1 MVNFGFTFNDDEDEE
16 RMAFGNVRSM
26 GIWGTALAAS
36 VALHVIV
43 LGALLCTRGCGPGKP
58 DGGALPPNPPAVE
71 QADTEAVPPRA
82 DETETRREAK
92 APEHP
97 KKAETK
103 RPAKM
108 PERTAPKD
116 NDNPT
121 TGVPTGW
128 KTYKVRPGDS
138 LSRLA
143 RQFGCTVHELAKMN
157 GLSPTA
163 SLRLGQTLKVK
174 DVSAD

>member
-1 MVNFGFTFNDDEDEE
+1 MVNFGFTFNDDEDED
-16 RMAFGNVRSM
+16 RMAFGNVRSL

-58 DGGALPPNPPAVE
+58 DGNALPRNPPPAE
-71 QADTEAVPPRA
+71 KTDTETVSPRT
-82 DETETRREAK
+82 DETETRREAE
-92 APEHP
+92 APEHTT
-97 KKAETK
+97 KTETK
-103 RPAKM
+103 RPAKT
-108 PERTAPKD
+108 PERAAPKD
-116 NDNPT
+116 NP
-121 TGVPTGW
+121 PAGW

-143 RQFGCTVHELAKMN
+143 RQSGCTVHELAKMN

-174 DVSAD
+174 DVPSD

>member
-1 MVNFGFTFNDDEDEE
+1 MVNFGFTFNDDEDED

-58 DGGALPPNPPAVE
+58 DGSALPPNPPSAE
-71 QADTEAVPPRA
+71 KTDTEAVSPRA

-103 RPAKM
+103 RPAKT

-116 NDNPT
+116 NPT
-121 TGVPTGW
+121 TGAPTGW

-143 RQFGCTVHELAKMN
+143 RQSGCTVHELAKMN

-174 DVSAD
+174 DVPAD

>member
-1 MVNFGFTFNDDEDEE
+1 
-16 RMAFGNVRSM
+16 MAFGNVRSL

-36 VALHVIV
+36 VALHVLV
-43 LGALLCTRGCGPGKP
+43 LGALLCTRGCGPGGP
-58 DGGALPPNPPAVE
+58 GGGEAPPNPPPAE
-71 QADTEAVPPRA
+71 RADTETVPPRT
-82 DETETRREAK
+82 DGTEARREAQD
-92 APEHP
+92 PEHP
-97 KKAETK
+97 KTTEAK
-103 RPAKM
+103 RSAKT

-116 NDNPT
+116 NPSV
-121 TGVPTGW
+121 GAPAGW

-143 RQFGCTVHELAKMN
+143 RQSGCTVHELAKMN

-174 DVSAD
+174 DVPAD

>member
-1 MVNFGFTFNDDEDEE
+1 MVNFGFTFNDDEDED

-43 LGALLCTRGCGPGKP
+43 LGALLCTRGCGPGKS
-58 DGGALPPNPPAVE
+58 DGSALPPNPPTAE
-71 QADTEAVPPRA
+71 QANTEAVPPRA
-82 DETETRREAK
+82 DETETRREAR
-92 APEHP
+92 APEHTHT
-97 KKAETK
+97 KKTETK
-103 RPAKM
+103 RPAKI
-108 PERTAPKD
+108 PERTDPKD
-116 NDNPT
+116 NPIAD
-121 TGVPTGW
+121 VPIGW

-143 RQFGCTVHELAKMN
+143 RQFGCTVHELAKKN
-157 GLSPTA
+157 GLPPTA

-174 DVSAD
+174 DVPAD

>member
-1 MVNFGFTFNDDEDEE
+1 MINFGFIFNDDEDGD
-16 RMAFGNVRSM
+16 RMAFGNVRNM

-43 LGALLCTRGCGPGKP
+43 LGALLCTRGCGPGEP
-58 DGGALPPNPPAVE
+58 RGNTLPPNPPP
-71 QADTEAVPPRA
+71 TEKT
-82 DETETRREAK
+82 ETETVPPHVDGMEAQREVK
-92 APEHP
+92 TPEHP
-97 KKAETK
+97 RKAETK
-103 RPAKM
+103 HHQAKT
-108 PERTAPKD
+108 PERTLQKGE
-116 NDNPT
+116 PT
-121 TGVPTGW
+121 AGVPTGW

-143 RQFGCTVHELAKMN
+143 RQSGCTVHELAKKN

-174 DVSAD
+174 DVPAD

>member
-1 MVNFGFTFNDDEDEE
+1 
-16 RMAFGNVRSM
+16 MAFGNVRSM

-36 VALHVIV
+36 VALHVVV

-58 DGGALPPNPPAVE
+58 DGSALPPNPPPTE
-71 QADTEAVPPRA
+71 KADTETVSPRA

-92 APEHP
+92 APEPP

-103 RPAKM
+103 RPAKT
-108 PERTAPKD
+108 PERTVPKD
-116 NDNPT
+116 NPT
-121 TGVPTGW
+121 VGAPTGW

-143 RQFGCTVHELAKMN
+143 RQSGCTVHELAKMN

-174 DVSAD
+174 DVPAD

>member
-1 MVNFGFTFNDDEDEE
+1 
-16 RMAFGNVRSM
+16 MAFGNVRSM

-43 LGALLCTRGCGPGKP
+43 LGALLCTRGCGPSKP
-58 DGGALPPNPPAVE
+58 DGNALPPNPPPTE
-71 QADTEAVPPRA
+71 KTDTETVSPRA

-103 RPAKM
+103 RPAKT

-116 NDNPT
+116 NPT
-121 TGVPTGW
+121 VGAPAGW

-143 RQFGCTVHELAKMN
+143 RQSGCTVHELAKMN

-174 DVSAD
+174 DVPAD

>member
-1 MVNFGFTFNDDEDEE
+1 MVNFGFTFNDDEDED
-16 RMAFGNVRSM
+16 RMAFGNVRNM

-43 LGALLCTRGCGPGKP
+43 LGALLCTRGCGS
-58 DGGALPPNPPAVE
+58 GGSGGSAVPPPSAE
-71 QADTEAVPPRA
+71 KTDAEAVPPRA
-82 DETETRREAK
+82 DMAETQPETK
-92 APEHP
+92 VPGDP
-97 KKAETK
+97 KKAETRRLVK
-103 RPAKM
+103 T
-108 PERTAPKD
+108 PERTAQK
-116 NDNPT
+116 
-121 TGVPTGW
+121 GEPTGW

-174 DVSAD
+174 DAPAD